1 MISKDLPFPF
11 GLHAKEQCVSMPS
24 HSEHSQTQR
33 KPSSRFLLGA
43 VGNLW
48 YYPFFKKLF
57 IYLFLCVYVWCVC
70 TYVCL
75 ESPSNHVSPSTVQGF
90 KVSKHIAIP
99 VFLYEFLGIWTKVP
113 MTDWQA
119 LFLRYCVGSG
129 ITCFVYLYSVS
140 FQSKLP
146 IPLNLVYH
154 LVHRYKL
161 PCKEAGS

>member
-1 MISKDLPFPF
+1 MLRSNVWAYPVIQNTPKL
-11 GLHAKEQCVSMPS
+11 KE
-24 HSEHSQTQR
+24 
-33 KPSSRFLLGA
+33 
-43 VGNLW
+43 NLQAGF
-48 YYPFFKKLF
+48 YLVQLETSGITNFFFKKIIYRF
-57 IYLFLCVYVWCVC
+57 IFVWVCMSVYVWCVC

-113 MTDWQA
+113 MSDWQA

-129 ITCFVYLYSVS
+129 ITCFVYLCSVS